1 MRGDECLCSHPT
13 DGLCRGAAGEF
24 VGGAQEEGAVF
35 GVAGLVEAEHGEFV
49 AGGGRGWVG
58 ALDEMF
64 DGGAEGIGDAGD
76 VAAQLAGTVGFPLGD
91 GAAAD
96 VAGGGELILSHAAGA
111 AEGADSGADGG
122 GDFAHG
128 RSVGEFC

>member
-1 MRGDECLCSHPT
+1 M
-13 DGLCRGAAGEF
+13 
-24 VGGAQEEGAVF
+24 GGAQEEGAIV

-49 AGGGRGWVG
+49 AGGGGGGIG

-64 DGGAEGIGDAGD
+64 DGGTEGIGDSGD
-76 VAAQLAGTVGFPLGD
+76 VAAELAGAVGFPLGD

-96 VAGGGELILSHAAGA
+96 IAGGGEIILSHAAGA
-111 AEGADSGADGG
+111 AQGADSGADGG

-128 RSVGEFC
+128 D